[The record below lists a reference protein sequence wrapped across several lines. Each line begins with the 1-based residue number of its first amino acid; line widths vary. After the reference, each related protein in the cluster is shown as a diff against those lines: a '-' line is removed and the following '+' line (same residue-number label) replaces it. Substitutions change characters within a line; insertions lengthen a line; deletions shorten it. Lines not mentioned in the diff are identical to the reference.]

1 MQWENNV
8 EPAVL
13 FVCLGNICRSPMAE
27 GAFRNAA
34 EKAGLSVKVDS
45 AGTAAYHIAEPPDPR
60 AIATAA
66 RYGVDIS
73 QLRGRQLADEDFERF
88 THILAM
94 DTANMAGI
102 SARTPRQATAQ
113 VGLLMNVFEDHTDSS
128 VADPYYGDDDDFEK
142 CWTVIS
148 EAVDALIRQLVSQGR
163 GESRTTQT
171 IAQ

>member
-1 MQWENNV
+1 
-8 EPAVL
+8 
-13 FVCLGNICRSPMAE
+13 MAE

-34 EKAGLSVKVDS
+34 EKAGLRVKVDS

-73 QLRGRQLADEDFERF
+73 GLRGRQLADEDFERF

-113 VGLLMNVFEDHTDSS
+113 VGLLLDILEGQADSC
-128 VADPYYGDDDDFEK
+128 VADPYYGNDDDFEK
-142 CWTVIS
+142 CWTVINK
-148 EAVDALIRQLVSQGR
+148 AVDTLIGQLVSQDR
-163 GESRTTQT
+163 GEPRIKQT
-171 IAQ
+171 IEQ